1 MVMVDNPNKVFS
13 RVGPGTPMGNL
24 FRRFWLPAVLS
35 KQLPESDGTPVRL
48 RILCEDLVAFRDSDG
63 EVGIIDA
70 FCRHRLAP
78 LYFGRNE
85 ECGLRCVY
93 HGWKWNR
100 KGECVDIPNIQPP
113 DNYDDL
119 KEKAR
124 IKSYPTF
131 EKNGLVWVYMG
142 PADKQPPVPGFEWM
156 NVPADQVMI
165 SSWIHHS
172 NFHLAMEGEIDTSH
186 ISFLHSSKPD
196 PDATGPAS
204 ALQYATDGAP
214 EITLHETDYGYVY
227 GSRRNIPDQYYWR
240 ITQWMLPMWSAIP
253 GGLEEFVG
261 NGRGWVPIDDNTT
274 MAFGYMYRADR
285 PFAPQERAFVESG
298 AAFPPRTE
306 YRPVE
311 ISGGRM
317 IDAYDTV
324 ANKGNDYLI
333 DRQIQKTKTY
343 TGIWGINEQD
353 RGLIESMP
361 WANEADPGVV
371 DTTREMLV
379 RSDYP
384 IMVARRRLIKMAT
397 DLEKGIE
404 PVEPS
409 LGGNNLG
416 VRAVSIISKIG
427 DFDELMV
434 EHGEQTKAA
443 GPAKRFENVS

>member
-1 MVMVDNPNKVFS
+1 MAENPNAVFN

-24 FRRFWLPAVLS
+24 FRRFWLPALLT
-35 KQLPESDGTPVRL
+35 KQLPDPDGTPVRL
-48 RILCEDLVAFRDSDG
+48 RILCEDLVAFRDTNG
-63 EVGIIDA
+63 QVGIIGA

-78 LYFGRNE
+78 MFFGRNE

-93 HGWKWNR
+93 HGWKWNI
-100 KGECVDIPNIQPP
+100 KGDCVDIPNVQPP
-113 DNYDDL
+113 QNYDEL

-124 IKSYPTF
+124 IKSYPTI
-131 EKNGLVWVYMG
+131 EKNGLVWIYMG
-142 PADKQPPVPGFEWM
+142 PEELQPALPSFEWM
-156 NVPADQVMI
+156 QLPEENVSV
-165 SSWIHHS
+165 SSWLHRS
-172 NFHLAMEGEIDTSH
+172 NFHLAMEGELDTSH

-196 PDATGPAS
+196 PDSVGPAS

-227 GSRRNIPDQYYWR
+227 GSRRNFEDQYYWR
-240 ITQWMLPMWSAIP
+240 VTQWMLPMWSAIP

-261 NGRGWVPIDDNTT
+261 NGRAWVPIDDHTT
-274 MAFGYMYRADR
+274 MAFGYMYRPDR
-285 PFAPQERAFVESG
+285 PLAAPERAFIDTG
-298 AAFPPRTE
+298 AGFPPRTE

-311 ISGGRM
+311 LPDGYV

-333 DRQIQKTKTY
+333 DREMQRTKNY

-361 WANEADPGVV
+361 WADPDRPGIV
-371 DTTREMLV
+371 DTTQEMLV

-384 IMVARRRLIKMAT
+384 ILMARRRLVALAQ

-404 PVEPS
+404 PAVAKM
-409 LGGNNLG
+409 GDTYG
-416 VRAVSIISKIG
+416 VRAVSILSKYS
-427 DFDELMV
+427 DFDELMA
-434 EHGEQTKAA
+434 EHGEAAKATELA
-443 GPAKRFENVS
+443 